1 MDLDAVHTCAC
12 GDAALAYLCRQ
23 LGLAT
28 WVGVKQ
34 IARYLTLL
42 EAWIY
47 YLKEKE

>member
-1 MDLDAVHTCAC
+1 MDLGVVHKYAC
-12 GDAALAYLCRQ
+12 GDPALAYLYRQ

-47 YLKEKE
+47 LKEKE